1 MSIGRVLRVW
11 VPGMLHTTPNERHP
25 LFFGGRFGVVGH
37 SVGMGLLVSS
47 TRLNRTNDRLSA
59 RFDLDVP
66 DADIPWMIAA
76 KALERID
83 ELGYDR
89 CAL

>member
-11 VPGMLHTTPNERHP
+11 VPDICYTHTKRAAPAIFWETLWRRRPQCWDGAP
-25 LFFGGRFGVVGH
+25 
-37 SVGMGLLVSS
+37 GLVDPID
-47 TRLNRTNDRLSA
+47 RTNGRLSA

>member
-1 MSIGRVLRVW
+1 LRITKHVA
-11 VPGMLHTTPNERHP
+11 
-25 LFFGGRFGVVGH
+25 LFFGRFDVVGR
-37 SVGMGLLVSS
+37 SEIGLLVSS

-59 RFDLDVP
+59 RFDPDVP

>member
-1 MSIGRVLRVW
+1 
-11 VPGMLHTTPNERHP
+11 
-25 LFFGGRFGVVGH
+25 
-37 SVGMGLLVSS
+37 MGLLVSA

>member
-1 MSIGRVLRVW
+1 
-11 VPGMLHTTPNERHP
+11 
-25 LFFGGRFGVVGH
+25 
-37 SVGMGLLVSS
+37 MGLLVSS

-76 KALERID
+76 NALSPPGASSALMPASPIAAIGSCFTARMIASN
-83 ELGYDR
+83 GPAADR
-89 CAL
+89 